1 MIDVREALLVL
12 AHVIEPADEFM
23 GRFVDQVGPV
33 QALER
38 IRQGNVPKRDASGLQ
53 ARLRSFSFAD
63 SLLALE
69 RTGSRLIFRD
79 GEEWPSQ
86 LNDLQATRPYALWV
100 VGTPNLRLAAVQSVA
115 VVGARAATSYGEV
128 VAREWCSHLSDQHWL
143 VISGGAYGIDAAAHQ
158 GVLSVGGVTACVL
171 ASGVDVAYP
180 KAHESLLARIADTGL
195 IISESPPG
203 SQARK
208 QRFLTRNRIIAA
220 LSKATLVVE
229 AGLRSGTTS
238 TAHHAIQLNRPV
250 LAVPGP
256 VTSPMSAGCHQLIND
271 GIAMIASDWKDIP
284 RLFGD
289 RTPQLELPLTNSDR
303 FDQLTTVQKQI
314 LDAVPIRG
322 GATPDALVMATGVAA
337 QLIFKE
343 LGDLEIQGF
352 LRKDGDC
359 WRIVRA

>member
-1 MIDVREALLVL
+1 MIDTYEALLAL
-12 AHVIEPADEFM
+12 AHVVEPADALV
-23 GRFVDQVGPV
+23 GSFVDQVGPV
-33 QALER
+33 QAIEQ
-38 IRQGNVPKRDASGLQ
+38 IRRGTVPKRDASGLQ
-53 ARLRSFSFAD
+53 VRLRAFSYAD
-63 SLLALE
+63 SLRALE
-69 RTGSRLIFRD
+69 KTGSRLIFRD
-79 GEEWPSQ
+79 CEEWPTQ
-86 LNDLQATRPYALWV
+86 LDDLQATRPYVLWV
-100 VGTPNLRLAAVQSVA
+100 VGTPNVRLAAVQSVA
-115 VVGARAATSYGEV
+115 VVGARAATPYGEF

-195 IISESPPG
+195 VISESPPG

-220 LSKATLVVE
+220 MSKATLVVE

-238 TAHHAIQLNRPV
+238 TAHHATQLNRPV

-271 GIAMIASDWKDIP
+271 GTAMIASDWKDIP
-284 RLFGD
+284 RLFGN
-289 RTPQLELPLTNSDR
+289 RTQQLSFPQVQSRP
-303 FDQLTTVQKQI
+303 FDQLTPLQKHI
-314 LDAVPIRG
+314 LDSVPIRT
-322 GATPDALVMATGVAA
+322 GATSDALVMAAGVAV
-337 QLIFKE
+337 QFILKE
-343 LGDLEIQGF
+343 LGELEIQGF
-352 LRKDGDC
+352 LHRDGDY

>member
-38 IRQGNVPKRDASGLQ
+38 IRLGNVPKRDASGLQ

-63 SLLALE
+63 ALLAVE

-115 VVGARAATSYGEV
+115 VVGARAATSYGEI
-128 VAREWCSHLSDQHWL
+128 VAREWCSHLSDQRWL

-238 TAHHAIQLNRPV
+238 TAHHATQLNRPV

-289 RTPQLELPLTNSDR
+289 RTQQLEFPPTDSDR

-322 GATPDALVMATGVAA
+322 GATPDALVMATGVAV
-337 QLIFKE
+337 QLIFRE

-352 LRKDGDC
+352 LRRDGDC